1 MKALG
6 LGIALWLF
14 ATVCWAA
21 GPFDGKWTA
30 QVGDNEKLTFMFATN
45 EGKVTGSVT
54 TEGAGAGEAAIEWG
68 MVKGDLITFK
78 VKRVF
83 QGSPQPFV
91 YLGRIEGDKIAL
103 GRRPENLTL
112 GQLRE
117 LEAMRVK

>member
-1 MKALG
+1 MRL
-6 LGIALWLF
+6 LVMGIAVWLC
-14 ATVCWAA
+14 AIVCWAA
-21 GPFDGKWTA
+21 SPFDGKWTA
-30 QVGDNEKLTFMFATN
+30 QVGDNEKLTFTIATN

-54 TEGAGAGEAAIEWG
+54 TEGAADAPIEWG

-91 YLGRIEGDKIAL
+91 YLGKIEGDKIAF

-117 LEAMRVK
+117 LEAMRAK

>member
-1 MKALG
+1 MKTLVM
-6 LGIALWLF
+6 GIAVWLA
-14 ATVCWAA
+14 ATLCWAA
-21 GPFDGKWTA
+21 SPFDGKWTA
-30 QVGDNEKLTFMFATN
+30 QVSDNEKLTFNFATN
-45 EGKVTGSVT
+45 EGKVTGSVA
-54 TEGAGAGEAAIEWG
+54 TEGADEALIEWG

-91 YLGRIEGDKIAL
+91 YLGKIEGDKIAF

-117 LEAMRVK
+117 LEAMRAK

>member
-1 MKALG
+1 MKTVVV
-6 LGIALWLF
+6 GIGLWLC
-14 ATVCWAA
+14 AAVCGAA

-30 QVGDNEKLTFMFATN
+30 QVSDTEKLTFTFTTDA
-45 EGKVTGSVT
+45 GKVTGSVA
-54 TEGAGAGEAAIEWG
+54 TEGAEEAPIEWG
-68 MVKGDLITFK
+68 MIKGDLITFK

-117 LEAMRVK
+117 LEATRVK